1 MRLGIALSAYA
12 VIAVVAYFTLPGR
25 VYVESVHAYVPMSYA
40 VILFMAL
47 LAFNTVLHRHQTL
60 DETLERNSES
70 VEEGRE

>member
-1 MRLGIALSAYA
+1 M
-12 VIAVVAYFTLPGR
+12 IAVVAYFTLPGR

-47 LAFNTVLHRHQTL
+47 LAFKSVLHRNQ
-60 DETLERNSES
+60 TLERNSES

>member
-25 VYVESVHAYVPMSYA
+25 VWVESAHAYVPMSYA

-47 LAFNTVLHRHQTL
+47 LAFKTVLHR
-60 DETLERNSES
+60 DRTLERNSED
-70 VEEGRE
+70 VKEGRE

>member
-12 VIAVVAYFTLPGR
+12 VIAVVAYFTLPNR
-25 VYVESVHAYVPMSYA
+25 VYLESLHAYVPMSYA

-47 LAFNTVLHRHQTL
+47 LAFKSVLHRN
-60 DETLERNSES
+60 ERLERNSES